1 MGHQPEYKCT
11 RCGNKNLKRDELIAV
26 KVSFVTLGSDGQTIK
41 SRTPDWLCFP
51 CLNED
56 VVWNME
62 EYDSPGLRTAEEQLE
77 AETPNL
83 DKKYADRQA
92 AGGS

>member
-11 RCGNKNLKRDELIAV
+11 RCGNANVTRDDLLAM
-26 KVSFVTLGSDGQTIK
+26 KVSFVTLGSEGITVK

-51 CLNED
+51 CLKKD
-56 VVWNME
+56 PIWKME

-77 AETPNL
+77 AATPDL
-83 DKKYADRQA
+83 DKRHAERKA
-92 AGGS
+92 ANGA